1 MGFFEKLKLTKAED
15 FPEKIR
21 FKMRDYIV
29 LLMIPAIFLNSILFK
44 QIFNGDMIWVG
55 FADTVFRAILFL
67 IILWLY
73 HKMFVEHWKKFNLAK
88 FQSWTLVIIGG
99 IVLQIV
105 IMLVKM
111 ILPEGSSSV
120 GIEGERGID
129 KDSVNFLFLIM
140 SLGPVFTS
148 LIEDTVFKYTL
159 LQKLFVPGNL
169 WRAILLIINPVI
181 FGLIHYYNFQGNLW
195 GTVSFMAA
203 GFFLNLIYLWTRNIW
218 HTLLIHAVNN
228 FILAF
233 LGTLI
238 LLIVKMMTA

>member
-1 MGFFEKLKLTKAED
+1 MVFFEKLKLTKAED
-15 FPEKIR
+15 FPEKIS
-21 FKMRDYIV
+21 FKTRDYIV

-44 QIFNGDMIWVG
+44 WILNGDMIWVG
-55 FADTVFRAILFL
+55 FADTVFRAVLFL

-73 HKMFVEHWKKFNLAK
+73 HKMFVEHWRKFNLAK

-120 GIEGERGID
+120 GAEGERGMD
-129 KDSVNFLFLIM
+129 ADSVNFLLLIM

-169 WRAILLIINPVI
+169 WRTILLIINPVI

-203 GFFLNLIYLWTRNIW
+203 GFFLNLVYLWTRNIW

-228 FILAF
+228 FILTF
-233 LGTLI
+233 FGMLI
-238 LLIVKMMTA
+238 LLIVKMLTA